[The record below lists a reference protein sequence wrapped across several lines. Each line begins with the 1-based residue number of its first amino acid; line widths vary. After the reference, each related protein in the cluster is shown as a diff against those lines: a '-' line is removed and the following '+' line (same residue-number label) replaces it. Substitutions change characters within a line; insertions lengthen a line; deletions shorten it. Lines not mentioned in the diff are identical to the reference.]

1 MTPPTYI
8 KRYRME
14 AALRGLDG
22 AVPKLPP
29 GFFWLAW
36 RPDLLEAHA
45 QVKARCFAGEA
56 DTVLFPTLASLDGCR
71 ALMRLIASRPSFCP
85 AATWLVARHDAVVG
99 TVQGLA
105 DSSKFGAIQ
114 NLGVVAAFRGL
125 GLGEALLTRA
135 LAGFAAAGMRRAML
149 EVTAANG
156 PAMKLYRRAGFR
168 GVQTLY
174 KPVPVTETDAGEPEA
189 SAPGICATNS
199 GNSGR

>member
-1 MTPPTYI
+1 MTTPTYI
-8 KRYRME
+8 KRFRME
-14 AALRGLDG
+14 AALRGLDA

-36 RPDLLEAHA
+36 RPDLLEVHA
-45 QVKARCFAGEA
+45 QVKARCFAGEP

-71 ALMRLIASRPSFCP
+71 ALMRLIAARPGFCHG
-85 AATWLVARHDAVVG
+85 ATWLVARHDEVVG

-105 DSSKFGAIQ
+105 DESKCGAIQ

-125 GLGEALLTRA
+125 GLGDALLTRA

-156 PAMKLYRRAGFR
+156 PAMTLYRRAGFR

-174 KPVPVTETDAGEPEA
+174 KPVPVTEPGEPEA
-189 SAPGICATNS
+189 SAPGVCT
-199 GNSGR
+199 GNSGTA

>member
-8 KRYRME
+8 KRFRME
-14 AALRGLDG
+14 ASLRGFDP
-22 AVPKLPP
+22 AVPALPP

-36 RPDLLEAHA
+36 RPDLLEVHA
-45 QVKARCFAGEA
+45 QVKARCFAGEP

-71 ALMRLIASRPSFCP
+71 ALMRLIASRPAFCP
-85 AATWLVARHDAVVG
+85 GATWLVARHDAVVG

-114 NLGVVAAFRGL
+114 NLGVVSNFRGL
-125 GLGEALLTRA
+125 GLGEALLSRA

-156 PAMKLYRRAGFR
+156 SAVKLYRRAGFR

-174 KPVPVTETDAGEPEA
+174 KPVPVTEPAAAELAAATDARPH
-189 SAPGICATNS
+189 
-199 GNSGR
+199 R

>member
-8 KRYRME
+8 KRFRME
-14 AALRGLDG
+14 ASLRGLD
-22 AVPKLPP
+22 ATAPKLPP

-45 QVKARCFAGEA
+45 QVKCRSFAGEP
-56 DTVLFPTLASLDGCR
+56 DTTLFPTLGHLDGCR
-71 ALMRLIASRPSFCP
+71 ALMRLIASRPAFCP
-85 AATWLVARHDAVVG
+85 GATWLVARHDAVVG

-114 NLGVVAAFRGL
+114 NLGVVAGFRGL
-125 GLGEALLTRA
+125 GLGEALLSRA

-156 PAMKLYRRAGFR
+156 PAVKLYRRAGFR

-174 KPVPVTETDAGEPEA
+174 KPVPVTEPSAAELAAAHDARPH
-189 SAPGICATNS
+189 P
-199 GNSGR
+199 

>member
-8 KRYRME
+8 KRFRME
-14 AALRGLDG
+14 ASLSGLAA

-45 QVKARCFAGEA
+45 LAKARCFAGEP
-56 DTVLFPTLASLDGCR
+56 DTVLFPTLGSLDGCR
-71 ALMRLIASRPSFCP
+71 ALMRLIAARPGFCP
-85 AATWLVARHDAVVG
+85 GATWLVARHDAVVG

-114 NLGVVAAFRGL
+114 NLGVVANFRGL
-125 GLGEALLTRA
+125 GLGEALLARA

-156 PAMKLYRRAGFR
+156 PAVKLYRRAGFR

-174 KPVPVTETDAGEPEA
+174 KPVPVTEPAADELAAAEA
-189 SAPGICATNS
+189 ARPHP
-199 GNSGR
+199 

>member
-1 MTPPTYI
+1 MTPPPYI

-14 AALRGLDG
+14 ASLRGLDA

-36 RPDLLEAHA
+36 RPDLLQVHA
-45 QVKARCFAGEA
+45 QVKYRAFAGEP
-56 DTVLFPTLASLDGCR
+56 DTTLFPTLGDLDGCR

-85 AATWLVARHDAVVG
+85 GATWLVARHDAAVG

-105 DSSKFGAIQ
+105 DTTKFGAIQ
-114 NLGVVAAFRGL
+114 NLGVVAGFRGL
-125 GLGEALLTRA
+125 GLGEALLHRA

-149 EVTAANG
+149 EVTAANES
-156 PAMKLYRRAGFR
+156 AMKLYRRAGFR

-174 KPVPVTETDAGEPEA
+174 KPVPLPEPAAAELA
-189 SAPGICATNS
+189 ATQVA
-199 GNSGR
+199 RPPR

>member
-8 KRYRME
+8 KRFRME
-14 AALRGLDG
+14 ASLRGLDA
-22 AVPKLPP
+22 AVPKLPT

-45 QVKARCFAGEA
+45 QVKCRAFVGEP
-56 DTVLFPTLASLDGCR
+56 DTTLFPTLGHLDGCR
-71 ALMRLIASRPSFCP
+71 ALMRLIASRPAFCP
-85 AATWLVARHDAVVG
+85 GATWLVARHDAVVG

-114 NLGVVAAFRGL
+114 NLGVVAGFRGL

-135 LAGFAAAGMRRAML
+135 LAGFAAAGMRKAML
-149 EVTAANG
+149 EVTAANE
-156 PAMKLYRRAGFR
+156 AAVKLYRRAGFR

-174 KPVPVTETDAGEPEA
+174 KPVPVTEPAADELAAARPH
-189 SAPGICATNS
+189 P
-199 GNSGR
+199 